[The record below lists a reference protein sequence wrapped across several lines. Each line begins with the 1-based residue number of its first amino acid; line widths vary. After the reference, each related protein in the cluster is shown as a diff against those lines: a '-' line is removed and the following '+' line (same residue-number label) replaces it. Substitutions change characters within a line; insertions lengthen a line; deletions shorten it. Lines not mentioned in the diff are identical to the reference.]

1 MAESPSSPQVESGQ
15 RKFRWFLNL
24 QNFEF
29 EIEAVRSELSRLEEI
44 YSDDTEH
51 GETHS
56 YQRKVLEDCR
66 DLITKIDKAFHRF
79 LPRELFIWQ
88 SLFLIQQRILLIVP
102 FSELP
107 AKWATLNKRLQDLSE
122 KEEDGRKDGRYGSK
136 KFIRDIATRLATG
149 APSSNGEEEESKG
162 EDVGLRSDMIEV
174 KRYLDDKV
182 ALELWIAFRLRRYS
196 VMFLVLALVLVAY
209 LVADI
214 CILRPECLS
223 QEWLECSDNYS
234 VIAMVVAGS
243 LGALVSALSSGL
255 RGERPG
261 NPPLAHTFLI
271 RPVIGGI
278 AGLFLYLVA
287 QTEVLSVPY
296 PAMYVVAIA
305 FGFSERAFYSVLG
318 SVARSTEGRVA
329 KYLRLG

>member
-1 MAESPSSPQVESGQ
+1 MSESPSSPQDESGQ

-29 EIEAVRSELSRLEEI
+29 EIEAVRSEISRLEEI

-51 GETHS
+51 GENHS

-66 DLITKIDKAFHRF
+66 DLITNIDKAFHRF

-122 KEEDGRKDGRYGSK
+122 KEEDGGKDGRYGSK
-136 KFIRDIATRLATG
+136 KFIKDIATRLATG
-149 APSSNGEEEESKG
+149 APSSNGEEASKG

-196 VMFLVLALVLVAY
+196 VMFLALALVLVAY

-255 RGERPG
+255 RGGTPRQSTTGPHVS
-261 NPPLAHTFLI
+261 HTPSNWGDRGFVSLF
-271 RPVIGGI
+271 GG
-278 AGLFLYLVA
+278 
-287 QTEVLSVPY
+287 SN
-296 PAMYVVAIA
+296 
-305 FGFSERAFYSVLG
+305 
-318 SVARSTEGRVA
+318 
-329 KYLRLG
+329 